1 MLNVNSY
8 VCTLAQMNV
17 LIYYFSGKSFVFYFS
32 YSVAEPINTKLK
44 QIHKLKSI

>member
-32 YSVAEPINTKLK
+32 YSVAGQLYNQWIQN
-44 QIHKLKSI
+44 